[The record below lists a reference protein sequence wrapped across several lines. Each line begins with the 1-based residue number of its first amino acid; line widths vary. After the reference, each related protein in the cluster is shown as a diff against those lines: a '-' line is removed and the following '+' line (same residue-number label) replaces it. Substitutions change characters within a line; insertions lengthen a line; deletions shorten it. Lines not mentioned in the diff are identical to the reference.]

1 LRQYNPNLNFRQ
13 IQIGQTVAFP
23 VLEPVQ
29 LQGSSGG

>member
-1 LRQYNPNLNFRQ
+1 MCIRDR